1 VIDFN
6 LEYSYI
12 EILAKYLYRFIVEMK
27 KLNKEINYNNFKDFM
42 LNNYL
47 AIDEEIDI
55 YKYLEFNSSGVKLSN
70 FFTNLNICTSLILYL
85 FNGSDINRFKVYYSN
100 LNRKNSKILNKYS
113 IYDNVSECDE
123 LFSELVKCMFL
134 NYGENYTREN
144 IFKYRN
150 TGMGDYITRK
160 NNLRRRI
167 MSSKIFIIFLLNI
180 DLEKKIDEELIILKF
195 EQKRKILENICKEVF
210 LTYVDRDDKSL
221 SKIQVAR
228 SLIRMSYGD
237 YATIT
242 RNNDARKNAI
252 DNIKPNEV
260 IGLIKGSLGID
271 YVKREEELYQLYA
284 DYIENLCIS

>member
-1 VIDFN
+1 
-6 LEYSYI
+6 
-12 EILAKYLYRFIVEMK
+12 
-27 KLNKEINYNNFKDFM
+27 
-42 LNNYL
+42 
-47 AIDEEIDI
+47 
-55 YKYLEFNSSGVKLSN
+55 
-70 FFTNLNICTSLILYL
+70 
-85 FNGSDINRFKVYYSN
+85 
-100 LNRKNSKILNKYS
+100 LNKYS

-221 SKIQVAR
+221 YKIQVAR
-228 SLIRMSYGD
+228 CLIRMYYGD